1 MKGMISMINFKNISK
16 LTQENAE
23 IIANEWHYEGEY
35 SFYDMLNDKEDYQ
48 EIISSEL
55 RGDNYFQIVYNNT
68 VVAFFC
74 VSQYEINKFEVGL
87 GLAPNLTG
95 QGLGEKLMESIE
107 NFMLNNFQC
116 IEIKLSVAEF
126 NQRAFKVYTKFGYS
140 EQGKESIQI
149 NGISYNFKILTKIFK
164 K

>member
-55 RGDNYFQIVYNNT
+55 RGDNYFQIVDNNT
-68 VVAFFC
+68 VVAFF
-74 VSQYEINKFEVGL
+74 V
-87 GLAPNLTG
+87 
-95 QGLGEKLMESIE
+95 
-107 NFMLNNFQC
+107 
-116 IEIKLSVAEF
+116 
-126 NQRAFKVYTKFGYS
+126 
-140 EQGKESIQI
+140 
-149 NGISYNFKILTKIFK
+149 
-164 K
+164 

>member
-1 MKGMISMINFKNISK
+1 MINFKNISK

-55 RGDNYFQIVYNNT
+55 RGDNYFQIVDNT

-74 VSQYEINKFEVGL
+74 VSQYEISKFEVGL

-107 NFMLNNFQC
+107 NFMLKNFQC

-126 NQRAFKVYTKFGYS
+126 NKRALKVYTKFGYS
-140 EQGKESIQI
+140 EQGKESIRI
-149 NGISYNFKILTKIFK
+149 NGISYNFKILTKNF
-164 K
+164 